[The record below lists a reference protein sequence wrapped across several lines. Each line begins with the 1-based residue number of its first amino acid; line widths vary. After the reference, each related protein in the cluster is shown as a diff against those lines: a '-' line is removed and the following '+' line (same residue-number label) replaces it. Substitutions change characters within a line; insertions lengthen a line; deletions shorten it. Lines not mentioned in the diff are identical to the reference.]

1 MLRRAVN
8 SWRGNVTLRVESAF
22 PERVLNL
29 CAAHAIPFWD
39 LTWESDIS
47 FTFTM
52 TAASWRALQGL
63 TERVGAS
70 ITVTERR
77 GLPFF
82 LMRFRRRYAL
92 VAGLAICVLFA
103 MVGSLF
109 VWDFRIEGNETV
121 SREEILRCLSRHG
134 VSIGTFGLSIR
145 TSELRN
151 HVLLDIPELS
161 YIAVNVS
168 GFRANIQVRERL
180 EPPESVDKRDLGNTV
195 AERDGLITQIKPYD
209 GEKMV
214 LPGTMVKKG
223 ELLISGVVDDEQAGT
238 RFLRGMG
245 EVYARTWY
253 DLRCQVPITAEKKVY
268 EEKTSTRY
276 AICFGERRI
285 NLYNSSSI
293 PGENCDKIVTRTKLS
308 LPGGVTL
315 PITIV
320 KETIRT
326 YTTQTVER
334 EEEQAAAWSQAVL
347 ERYLLQEMG
356 DGTVEKNNLA
366 TAQVDGQYLTQ
377 LKAECTQE
385 IGRFVEI
392 QKENPEE

>member
-1 MLRRAVN
+1 MLRRTVN
-8 SWRGNVTLRVESAF
+8 SWRGSVTLRVESGF

-39 LTWESDIS
+39 LTWESEIR

-52 TAASWRALQGL
+52 TAASWRKLRGL
-63 TERVGAS
+63 TERLDAS
-70 ITVTERR
+70 LTVIERR
-77 GLPFF
+77 GVPFF
-82 LMRFRRRYAL
+82 LLRFRRRYVLA
-92 VAGLAICVLFA
+92 AGLTLCVLFA

-134 VSIGTFGLSIR
+134 VTIGTFGLSIR
-145 TSELRN
+145 TSQLRN

-168 GFRANIQVRERL
+168 GFRANIQVRERV
-180 EPPESVDKRDLGNTV
+180 EPPEPVDKRNIGNTV
-195 AERDGLITQIKPYD
+195 ADRDGMILQIKPYD

-214 LPGTMVKKG
+214 LPGTTVREG
-223 ELLISGVVDDEQAGT
+223 QLLISGVVDDDQAGT

-253 DLRCQVPITAEKKVY
+253 DLRCQVPATT
-268 EEKTSTRY
+268 EEKVITKTTTRY
-276 AICFGERRI
+276 AVIIGERRI

-293 PGENCDKIVTRTKLS
+293 PGEDCDKIVTRTKLS

-320 KETIRT
+320 KETVRT
-326 YTTQTVER
+326 YTTQTAER
-334 EEEQAAAWSQAVL
+334 SQEEAQAWSRAVL
-347 ERYLLQEMG
+347 ERYLAQEVG
-356 DGTVEKNNLA
+356 EGTVEEQKVA
-366 TAQVDGQYLTQ
+366 AAPVGGQYLTQ

-392 QKENPEE
+392 QKESPEG